1 MLCLIKLIF
10 GIVLDLFRSRA
21 AREAEILVLRQQIIV
36 LRRDRVGVSKYLWR
50 TCHIRP
56 EAVMRA
62 GTPDAPIEP

>member
-36 LRRDRVGVSKYLWR
+36 LRRDRVGVCGLFPN
-50 TCHIRP
+50 TCGALAISGR
-56 EAVMRA
+56 RR
-62 GTPDAPIEP
+62 